1 MNKKNVI
8 LYIAALIA
16 CFLLGAGGALVLRMI
31 DARAITPLSG
41 GQEMD
46 FPEFGFT
53 LSVPQDFRLFDHT
66 DENYASGGNA
76 LYAAA
81 LAGNEDIL
89 YLFCYENETG
99 DRLADHSEQDVVSHY
114 MRAGASDVRM
124 RSFGGRR
131 FICYLANVEG
141 EHGVETWYSC
151 ETWDET
157 LQIVF
162 ETDMPPERV
171 LPILATLS
179 FTDVQ

>member
-1 MNKKNVI
+1 MSKKNVI

-16 CFLLGAGGALVLRMI
+16 CFLLGAGGALIL
-31 DARAITPLSG
+31 RAIDERSIEPLSG
-41 GQEMD
+41 GQEMA

-66 DENYASGGNA
+66 EENLMAGGNA

-89 YLFCYENETG
+89 YLFCYDNETG
-99 DRLADHSEQDVVSHY
+99 DRLADHDARSVVSHY
-114 MRAGASDVRM
+114 MRAGAADVRM

-162 ETDMPPERV
+162 ETDMPPERA

-179 FTDVQ
+179 FTNAQ